1 MSHETTPAS
10 CLDFRREFLADPRH
24 LSAAAQ
30 SHAESCALCRAWSQR
45 AQHAEQQIAQAL
57 GAVPLP
63 EGLNERILLRAQHA
77 GPRASR
83 RWQPLALA
91 ASILL
96 SLALGFSMWH
106 LRPVSGSDLA
116 QVAAR
121 HANDEGFELAIHR
134 SEPPEKFGAVLA
146 SFGGRLQAPL
156 GEVSYIHFCPV
167 EGFGQGWHIIYNTP
181 AGKLTL
187 LLIPAKEGAAKV
199 ETVQVEGRSV
209 KVERAGAG
217 YYALIADDPR
227 TLEEAAG
234 NLKRRVRWET

>member
-1 MSHETTPAS
+1 MTHETTPAS

-24 LSAAAQ
+24 LSPGAQ
-30 SHAESCALCRAWSQR
+30 EHAGSCALCRAWSQR
-45 AQHAEQQIAQAL
+45 AVQAEQRVAQAL
-57 GAVPLP
+57 TGVAVP
-63 EGLNERILLRAQHA
+63 EGLNERILLRARHGQ
-77 GPRASR
+77 SVR
-83 RWQPLALA
+83 RWRPLALA
-91 ASILL
+91 ASVLL
-96 SLALGFSMWH
+96 TCALGLAMWQQH
-106 LRPVSGSDLA
+106 SAASADLA

-121 HANDEGFELAIHR
+121 HANDEGIELAVHR
-134 SEPPEKFGAVLA
+134 SEPPEKIGAVLA

-187 LLIPAKEGAAKV
+187 LLIPAKDGAAKV
-199 ETVQVEGRSV
+199 QTVQVEGRSV

-234 NLKRRVRWET
+234 NLKRRVRWDT

>member
-10 CLDFRREFLADPRH
+10 CLDFRREFLADPRR

-30 SHAESCALCRAWSQR
+30 SHVESCALCRAWSQR
-45 AQHAEQQIAQAL
+45 AQQAEQQIAQAL

-63 EGLNERILLRAQHA
+63 EGINERILLRAQHGRSA
-77 GPRASR
+77 R

-91 ASILL
+91 ASVLL
-96 SLALGFSMWH
+96 TCALGVAMWH
-106 LRPVSGSDLA
+106 LRPASGADLA

-121 HANDEGFELAIHR
+121 HANDEGIELAIHR
-134 SEPPEKFGAVLA
+134 SEPPEKIGAVLA
-146 SFGGRLQAPL
+146 SFGGHLQAPL

-199 ETVQVEGRSV
+199 QTVQVEGRSV

-227 TLEEAAG
+227 VLEEAAG
-234 NLKRRVRWET
+234 NLKRRVRWDT